1 MKHDYSADKN
11 SLRYNKNEIAS
22 ARLPGSSGRERDQTS
37 RFIDK
42 YYATGKPK
50 IEVVALPEL
59 TSGAKA
65 ENLIN
70 PSVLVIACTSF
81 PEKYAKLISSR
92 FFLLDFDDITNP
104 DRKNSFQTHHVVSIR
119 QFIEEAFENGAEIEK
134 IIASCDGGRCRSA
147 ALAAALMLLF
157 GQNDE
162 LPIWN
167 NNAYKPNKLVFETL
181 CKELNL
187 GLSKGA
193 IEARQRMSERAHSH
207 SNNFLW

>member
-1 MKHDYSADKN
+1 MKYDYPA
-11 SLRYNKNEIAS
+11 NKNYHSRSKNGAS
-22 ARLPGSSGRERDQTS
+22 TRLSNSSTRERDRIP

-42 YYATGKPK
+42 YYATGKPT
-50 IEVVALPEL
+50 IEVIALPEL

-70 PSVLVIACTSF
+70 PSVLVIACTSY

-104 DRKNSFQTHHVVSIR
+104 DRKNSFQEHHVVSTL
-119 QFIEEAFENGAEIEK
+119 QFVEEAFENGAEIEK

-181 CKELNL
+181 CKEWNL

-193 IEARQRMSERAHSH
+193 IEARLGMSERVNSYDNI
-207 SNNFLW
+207 SPW